1 MVDEESNPPNSAL
14 ADENAE
20 AIQSALELGAEEISS
35 PGHPSSWLEKILS
48 ERQTQRKIILWYA
61 LGLTALAFLALMGLV
76 FWQAAI
82 RASGSN
88 ATLFPGKELEVLS
101 VAVFGQ
107 IIGVIYIITRSLWDD
122 KNYIEKMT

>member
-1 MVDEESNPPNSAL
+1 MVDEEPELREGLTDGQS
-14 ADENAE
+14 AE
-20 AIQSALELGAEEISS
+20 AIESAFDLPAEEISS
-35 PGHPSSWLEKILS
+35 PENTSGWLEKILT
-48 ERQTQRKIILWYA
+48 ERQGQRKIILWYS
-61 LGLTALAFLALMGLV
+61 LGLTVAAFLALMGLV

-82 RASGSN
+82 RSSGSN